1 LEPELET
8 MKKKK
13 KRRKEE
19 DEPVLPESE
28 SRVSLCCDCEEDVSR
43 RTHQFIIPFSRSSR
57 TVRTIERKERKE

>member
-19 DEPVLPESE
+19 D
-28 SRVSLCCDCEEDVSR
+28 VSR
-43 RTHQFIIPFSRSSR
+43 RAHQFTIPFSRSSR
-57 TVRTIERKERKE
+57 TVRVRAIERKERKE